1 MAVVKKINDSI
12 RVKILDAMRKKGS
25 VVPNVRQI
33 QKITGFHR
41 ATIKSSIQFLEK
53 ENFITG
59 YRPLLDPKVVGFNL
73 NAMQYMQ
80 VNFSEK
86 EKFKK
91 YLELVTQDKSV
102 YLCSEVISDSSFSLA
117 LGYLSR
123 NIESHH
129 INIKN
134 KYVLGLSNYFDF
146 IKQNSTFY
154 LSSPVYKN
162 LNQIDVIIDLLKEEL
177 AID

>member
-1 MAVVKKINDSI
+1 MAVVKKVNDSI

-25 VVPNVRQI
+25 IVPNVRQI
-33 QKITGFHR
+33 KKITGFHR

-80 VNFSEK
+80 INFSEK
-86 EKFKK
+86 DKFKK
-91 YLELVTQDKSV
+91 YLELVKDDKSV
-102 YLCSEVISDSSFSLA
+102 YLCSEVISDNSFSLA

-129 INIKN
+129 INIKK
-134 KYVLGLSNYFDF
+134 KYILGISNYFDF

>member
-91 YLELVTQDKSV
+91 YVFFANPNC
-102 YLCSEVISDSSFSLA
+102 Y
-117 LGYLSR
+117 
-123 NIESHH
+123 
-129 INIKN
+129 
-134 KYVLGLSNYFDF
+134 
-146 IKQNSTFY
+146 
-154 LSSPVYKN
+154 
-162 LNQIDVIIDLLKEEL
+162 
-177 AID
+177 